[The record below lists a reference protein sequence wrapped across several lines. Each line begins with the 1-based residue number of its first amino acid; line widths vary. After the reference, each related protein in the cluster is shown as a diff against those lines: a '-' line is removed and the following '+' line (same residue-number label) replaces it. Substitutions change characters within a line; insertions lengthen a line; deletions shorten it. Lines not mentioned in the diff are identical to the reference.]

1 MIIACGFD
9 VDVKIVQLEPGEDY
23 VDLEVLDKPFY
34 LWHDQLQTI
43 NPGAFI
49 RLYSAKG
56 FFSPSSPICLG
67 ICDDWG
73 IIDDVNKY
81 IFSFF

>member
-1 MIIACGFD
+1 MGFIFAFGLD

-23 VDLEVLDKPFY
+23 VDLEVLDQSFY
-34 LWHDQLQTI
+34 VWHDEVETI
-43 NPGAFI
+43 NPGAFV

-56 FFSPSSPICLG
+56 FFSPSFPICFG

-73 IIDDVNKY
+73 IIG
-81 IFSFF
+81 